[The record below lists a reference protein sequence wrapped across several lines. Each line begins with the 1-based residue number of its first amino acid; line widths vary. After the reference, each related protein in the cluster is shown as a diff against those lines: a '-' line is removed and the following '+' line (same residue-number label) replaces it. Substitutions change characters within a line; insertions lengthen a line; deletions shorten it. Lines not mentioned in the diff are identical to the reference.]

1 MVTRFIITLV
11 VLLPFC
17 VAAQSNIKMMNDTVL
32 LPYKYGVI
40 IQNGDTIDIVVLTS
54 SNGEHLLDIR
64 PKESIDETSSHFYS
78 QNGVKSI
85 KKVIKYVVKS
95 NGDTVWP
102 NSASYD
108 SVFSKKITHKSYLE
122 TDLVD
127 TIYNCINWGT
137 KIPKNLEC
145 TMETYQEYY
154 DYINYPLY
162 FRRLFYTYHL
172 HKMNET
178 ALNVDSTPK
187 LRVLFP
193 ENSDFT
199 GRKVYGL
206 NFSIYSDSIVC
217 INKAIDVCDVDYYKV
232 SHYKL
237 KNGYDKKMRSLLN
250 SLSDYSGYD
259 MTQTIGFV
267 SNPVLIEYFDGEK
280 TTTYLIDKEFDKP
293 DKKLWNI
300 YNGICQ
306 LAMIMVFK

>member
-1 MVTRFIITLV
+1 MITRFIIALGI
-11 VLLPFC
+11 LLPFC
-17 VAAQSNIKMMNDTVL
+17 AVAQSNAKLLNDTIF
-32 LPYKYGVI
+32 LPYRYGVI
-40 IQNGDTIDIVVLTS
+40 IQEDDTIDIAELTTT
-54 SNGEHLLDIR
+54 NCEHIMDARTDKNYDTIYHIFYTRLGL
-64 PKESIDETSSHFYS
+64 ESIKE
-78 QNGVKSI
+78 
-85 KKVIKYVVKS
+85 VIKYAVKS
-95 NGDTVWP
+95 NGDIVFS

-108 SVFSKKITHKSYLE
+108 SIFSKELIHKKYLE

-127 TIYNCINWGT
+127 TIYNCINWKT

-162 FRRLFYTYHL
+162 YRRLFYTYHL

-237 KNGYDKKMRSLLN
+237 KNGYDKKMR
-250 SLSDYSGYD
+250 
-259 MTQTIGFV
+259 
-267 SNPVLIEYFDGEK
+267 
-280 TTTYLIDKEFDKP
+280 
-293 DKKLWNI
+293 
-300 YNGICQ
+300 
-306 LAMIMVFK
+306 